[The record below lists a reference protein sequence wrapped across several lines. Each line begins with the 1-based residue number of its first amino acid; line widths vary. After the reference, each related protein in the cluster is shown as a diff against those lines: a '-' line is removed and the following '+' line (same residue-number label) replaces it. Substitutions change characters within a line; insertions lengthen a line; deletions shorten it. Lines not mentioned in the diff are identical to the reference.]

1 MKLNRN
7 FLLALFVPALFI
19 AGELQSQTLQGNPMG
34 QPGKSDSAT
43 VSVIPLPQVEH
54 HGIIN
59 ITEVGVGI
67 GLGDID
73 PDFSR
78 RVFSINTVFNYEINK
93 SFIAGL
99 GTGLNF
105 YNGGAMIPFYLS
117 GRHYI
122 VPDLRTTPFLSLD
135 AGVMI
140 SLDKFSSS
148 GFFMSPMAGVRREV
162 NEKVILHFSLGGLV
176 QYAPEGV
183 RNSFVNLK
191 AGMSFRVK

>member
-1 MKLNRN
+1 MKLTSN
-7 FLLALFVPALFI
+7 FLLAIFVPALFL
-19 AGELQSQTLQGNPMG
+19 AGEVQSQTLQGNPMG
-34 QPGKSDSAT
+34 QPGKSDTAA
-43 VSVIPLPQVEH
+43 VSVKLLPQIEH

-59 ITEVGVGI
+59 ITEIGVGI
-67 GLGDID
+67 GLGDTD

-122 VPDLRTTPFLSLD
+122 VDHRTTPFLSLD

-191 AGMSFRVK
+191 AGMTFRVK